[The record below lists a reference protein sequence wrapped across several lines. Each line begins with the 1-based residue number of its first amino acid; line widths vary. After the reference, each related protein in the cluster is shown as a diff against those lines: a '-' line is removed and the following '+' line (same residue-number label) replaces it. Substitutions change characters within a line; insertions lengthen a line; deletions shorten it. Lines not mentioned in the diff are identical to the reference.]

1 MIYFASLFM
10 LNTLPHK
17 TKQFF
22 FVLIKISIVVA
33 AFYFIYQK
41 LTQNAELNFNHFL
54 DISFKN
60 SVFSFKNITFLVIL
74 SIFNWFIEIL
84 KWRNLVIPIKKI
96 SLKKAT
102 EQSLGAL
109 TASLF
114 TPNRI
119 GEYGAKAM
127 YFTKPFRK
135 QIVLI
140 NLISNIMQMLVTTA
154 FGIVGLSILA
164 HQYTWQLSSLK
175 TLQILLICLLII
187 GFILFLVV
195 KTNPSIKG
203 VSVKKILDF
212 VLKYPK
218 KTVFIGLSLSL
229 NRYLIFSFQFYFLLH
244 VFKLEITYFEAMTF
258 ITSMYLL
265 ASVIPSI
272 FIFDVVIKGSVA
284 VFLFNFISVN
294 SITILSISTIMWL
307 LNFVLPSFIGGFY
320 VLKFSLPK
328 QDI

>member
-1 MIYFASLFM
+1 M

-96 SLKKAT
+96 SIKKAT

-229 NRYLIFSFQFYFLLH
+229 IRYLIFSFQFYFLLH

-307 LNFVLPSFIGGFY
+307 LNFVLPSIIGGFY